1 MYYKLPISL
10 DTMVDQST
18 LEWANELPEE
28 IKRNRGLFDFLI
40 RMVPRIYDKIK
51 GTNQDPFYK
60 IKEILLQDKLYYNS
74 LVDIKKYYGI
84 DLINF
89 LILNEELCEYYLGYI
104 CKTKKEIQ
112 SALSEKKNNTH
123 KYTLARILENRI

>member
-51 GTNQDPFYK
+51 GTN
-60 IKEILLQDKLYYNS
+60 
-74 LVDIKKYYGI
+74 
-84 DLINF
+84 
-89 LILNEELCEYYLGYI
+89 
-104 CKTKKEIQ
+104 
-112 SALSEKKNNTH
+112 
-123 KYTLARILENRI
+123 